1 MYCKNCGAKLSS
13 KDTACPYCGYTSP
26 EKDEAVYMEH
36 LNDLLK
42 ETKDLAD
49 VPARE
54 YKSEIKQQ
62 SRRALKIFLI
72 VAAVFLIPA
81 GLFSLYRLYDS
92 YRSHQEYLE
101 ETRFEK
107 KYFPQLNELYQNGS
121 LQESYELMISL
132 SDKRGY
138 GAIFHWKH
146 YPFLSFYG
154 DHLLLQEVQKDLD
167 TGQSLTES
175 DLCVAFYH
183 AMAMTREAPSSR
195 DYRNFSTK
203 EKSDFLIWQTEC
215 NDFLQTVFD
224 LSSDEADNLYP
235 SLCDYNALMYSEC
248 KKYVH
253 SVFTDVI
260 TNTDGGIL

>member
-132 SDKRGY
+132 FR
-138 GAIFHWKH
+138 
-146 YPFLSFYG
+146 
-154 DHLLLQEVQKDLD
+154 
-167 TGQSLTES
+167 
-175 DLCVAFYH
+175 
-183 AMAMTREAPSSR
+183 
-195 DYRNFSTK
+195 
-203 EKSDFLIWQTEC
+203 
-215 NDFLQTVFD
+215 
-224 LSSDEADNLYP
+224 
-235 SLCDYNALMYSEC
+235 
-248 KKYVH
+248 
-253 SVFTDVI
+253 
-260 TNTDGGIL
+260 